1 MSFYEERDREV
12 ARIVGHD
19 VGDFP
24 LQRLSKKY
32 GINFTE
38 RESEL
43 IQVMHKYIWMHYR
56 DKVHELPVAFRG
68 TPLEL
73 WTVIMFY
80 SVSQLRFINVEIGR
94 KMIPPS
100 LYQEFMEINDW
111 RAPLTPTV
119 QSILGKICRQ
129 RLPIM
134 MDSRSALNSFRRYQ
148 NDRTPQNIQDAIGEL
163 SAATDPYDSFPVQS
177 RLEHVK
183 FTDDEMAMIRIN
195 YTHILWVQF
204 LNDDEYMA
212 PASEE
217 GTPMEIWLVSSF
229 LMERYPLKTG
239 LKSQNSWAL
248 GTLVYYKY
256 YPRDIPR
263 NAENLT
269 SADHQHDIII
279 IVEPIKVMAR
289 LHYGIINK
297 LSKTVH
303 DQFHLHRE
311 RTWVMTSA
319 LTHTKR
325 GDNKKKSPFMTLPLE
340 LNRHLRSYVWKD
352 HYDQAPQRQKRSEKC
367 DPLLLD

>member
-1 MSFYEERDREV
+1 
-12 ARIVGHD
+12 
-19 VGDFP
+19 
-24 LQRLSKKY
+24 
-32 GINFTE
+32 
-38 RESEL
+38 
-43 IQVMHKYIWMHYR
+43 MHYR

-73 WTVIMFY
+73 WIVIMFY
-80 SVSQLRFINVEIGR
+80 SVSQLRFDVELGR
-94 KMIPPS
+94 KMISPS

-119 QSILGKICRQ
+119 QSILRKICRQ
-129 RLPIM
+129 RLSI
-134 MDSRSALNSFRRYQ
+134 DNRSALNSFRRYQ

-163 SAATDPYDSFPVQS
+163 SAAIDPYHYDSFPVQS

-183 FTDDEMAMIRIN
+183 FTDDEMAMIRMN
-195 YTHILWVQF
+195 YTHLLWLQF

-217 GTPMEIWLVSSF
+217 VTPMEIWLVSSF
-229 LMERYPLKTG
+229 LMERNPLKTG
-239 LKSQNSWAL
+239 LKSRSSWAL
-248 GTLVYYKY
+248 ETLVYYKY
-256 YPRDIPR
+256 YPLLLRDISR

-269 SADHQHDIII
+269 SADHHNQHDDI
-279 IVEPIKVMAR
+279 IVVEEPTKVMAR

-319 LTHTKR
+319 LTHAKKG
-325 GDNKKKSPFMTLPLE
+325 GDNKSPFMSLPLE

-352 HYDQAPQRQKRSEKC
+352 HYDMAPQRQKRTTTT
-367 DPLLLD
+367 DPLLLLD